1 MSWFDPR
8 SKGTEPSRGRTQLED
23 GATYQHGLTSA
34 LHAIE
39 PQKERRGITVG
50 TGVPLGMDAQALQ

>member
-1 MSWFDPR
+1 MGPN
-8 SKGTEPSRGRTQLED
+8 PSRGRTSVED
-23 GATYQHGLTSA
+23 GATYQHGLAGA

-50 TGVPLGMDAQALQ
+50 IGMPFRMDAQALQ

>member
-1 MSWFDPR
+1 M
-8 SKGTEPSRGRTQLED
+8 ED
-23 GATYQHGLTSA
+23 GATYQHGLAGT

-50 TGVPLGMDAQALQ
+50 IGVPFGMDAQSLQ